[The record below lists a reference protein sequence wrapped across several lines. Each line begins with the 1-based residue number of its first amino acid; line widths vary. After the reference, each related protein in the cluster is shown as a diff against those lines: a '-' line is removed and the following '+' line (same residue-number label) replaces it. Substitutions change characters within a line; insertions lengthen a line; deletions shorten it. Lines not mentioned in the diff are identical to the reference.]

1 MPCELQ
7 CPNRNPRASNI
18 TFRSFVYLCS
28 REQQKR
34 IYIVVVRELCTQ
46 PSVFNCEYCESC
58 VIPTTYWIRITRNA
72 SKTTAGFRLT
82 EQRSPK
88 FDHRITFC
96 TNTHDQ
102 IRVSARSPRH
112 YRQQQQIQPMQIMSH
127 FAAIRITPSN
137 VVVSQ
142 QPVAPHRV
150 PTALPG
156 FGCVRNLC
164 DLYAHLTRRQTDTEK
179 HKICAGF
186 YMDRLTQI
194 YIHTSIT
201 LHDTKR
207 KTCAQIELMFCDQ
220 IIYHIKQSVCVCC
233 PFVLRYAHCDS
244 AI

>member
-1 MPCELQ
+1 MDTHNTQRIEN
-7 CPNRNPRASNI
+7 NRRISTNRTTIAQIRPQDNILYKYARPNPR
-18 TFRSFVYLCS
+18 
-28 REQQKR
+28 
-34 IYIVVVRELCTQ
+34 VRT
-46 PSVFNCEYCESC
+46 
-58 VIPTTYWIRITRNA
+58 IATT
-72 SKTTAGFRLT
+72 L
-82 EQRSPK
+82 
-88 FDHRITFC
+88 
-96 TNTHDQ
+96 
-102 IRVSARSPRH
+102 
-112 YRQQQQIQPMQIMSH
+112 RQQQQIQPMQIMSH

-137 VVVSQ
+137 VVVSE

-194 YIHTSIT
+194 DIHTSIT

-220 IIYHIKQSVCVCC
+220 IIYHIKQSVCVCVALLFYDTRIATA
-233 PFVLRYAHCDS
+233 PFNQIRYRSRLSNRRCVLGALFSKGRARAYRTHTICMQ
-244 AI
+244 